1 MIKNLV
7 RNGYNGERKSYNS
20 GWNLNQDNQN
30 VSKILKWLIK

>member
-20 GWNLNQDNQN
+20 GWNLNQDK
-30 VSKILKWLIK
+30 SKC